1 MQKKMLISLGLI
13 AISGLVMQAHA
24 NSTIYTDDL
33 GRLHF
38 LGKDPGAKTL
48 QKIEDYN
55 NPAQQDL
62 TNVMFKDGQKSEPNA
77 SDAEYGNN
85 ISQPAEETLP
95 AEGNE
100 APAVNTEP
108 ASGET
113 PVADTKKGHTNKSK
127 GSFTFNK
134 GSMDASDPYTFG
146 NTNLDYQKKDENQLE
161 DLSKKRFWQIW

>member
-1 MQKKMLISLGLI
+1 MQKKMLISLGLVAVI
-13 AISGLVMQAHA
+13 GMMTQAYA

-48 QKIEDYN
+48 QKIEDYD
-55 NPAQQDL
+55 NPKQQDL
-62 TNVMFKDGQKSEPNA
+62 TNVMFKDEKKE
-77 SDAEYGNN
+77 AEN
-85 ISQPAEETLP
+85 ISQPADETLP
-95 AEGNE
+95 AETNE
-100 APAVNTEP
+100 TPAVNAEP

-113 PVADTKKGHTNKSK
+113 PVADTTKGHTNKSK

-134 GSMDASDPYTFG
+134 GAMDASDPYTFG
-146 NTNLDYQKKDENQLE
+146 NTNVDYQKKDENQLE

>member
-13 AISGLVMQAHA
+13 ALMGFVAQVQA
-24 NSTIYTDDL
+24 NSTIYTDEL

-48 QKIEDYN
+48 QKIEDYD
-55 NPAQQDL
+55 NPAQKDL
-62 TNVMFKDGQKSEPNA
+62 TNVMFKEGQKTDPNEPTA
-77 SDAEYGNN
+77 KYGNN
-85 ISQPAEETLP
+85 ISQPSEEALP
-95 AEGNE
+95 IEGNE
-100 APAVNTEP
+100 SPAVNAEP
-108 ASGET
+108 ANGET
-113 PVADTKKGHTNKSK
+113 PEADKKGHTNKSK

-134 GSMDASDPYTFG
+134 GAMDASDPYTFG

>member
-13 AISGLVMQAHA
+13 AVMGLAAQVYA
-24 NSTIYTDDL
+24 NSTIYTDEL

-55 NPAQQDL
+55 NPQQQDL
-62 TNVMFKDGQKSEPNA
+62 TNVMFKDGQKTDEVQG
-77 SDAEYGNN
+77 DN
-85 ISQPAEETLP
+85 ISQPADETLP
-95 AEGNE
+95 AETNE
-100 APAVNTEP
+100 APAVNAAP
-108 ASGET
+108 AAGET
-113 PVADTKKGHTNKSK
+113 PVSDTTKGHTNKTK

-146 NTNLDYQKKDENQLE
+146 NTNLDYQKKDANQLE